1 MTPRSCLRWKPTGS
15 VFKNVVLR
23 WVPTGK
29 TFASS
34 TTKVDSEPLNG
45 SNADITNQCESEQA
59 LDVSAGTGNC
69 SNKTE
74 CLPQIPEYV
83 LCYALT
89 ELLAWKPLG
98 FLFASL
104 HTSLCHLSDGC
115 DKTGILNDVP
125 SEGGGLV
132 CSARRVSIV
141 PDHPE
146 KFLPS
151 KEAVYGFKNAQ
162 ELWLR

>member
-1 MTPRSCLRWKPTGS
+1 MGQCRISLTKGEANQALNCQCRYRKLVSLPHATLIIPMCIH
-15 VFKNVVLR
+15 V
-23 WVPTGK
+23 
-29 TFASS
+29 
-34 TTKVDSEPLNG
+34 TTKYVFSWTKRSSLEH
-45 SNADITNQCESEQA
+45 IR
-59 LDVSAGTGNC
+59 GNPSC
-69 SNKTE
+69 SSNKTE